1 MSLITL
7 SLRKWPRTLTRM
19 CVCACVSMH
28 YLLCVHRFPEAE
40 ADQKWIYRHAPEEIE
55 RPYRVDEGETERL
68 IGELGGSPTYE
79 LEAPENG
86 VLKGLA
92 VGDSDGYKT
101 DQVIGAK
108 AAWVAGE
115 VTDHLL
121 QGMLVMPVM

>member
-1 MSLITL
+1 
-7 SLRKWPRTLTRM
+7 M
-19 CVCACVSMH
+19 CVCVVMH
-28 YLLCVHRFPEAE
+28 YLLCVCRFPEAE

-55 RPYRVDEGETERL
+55 RPYRVDEGERERL
-68 IGELGGSPTYE
+68 IGELGGTTHTYAF
-79 LEAPENG
+79 EAPENG

-101 DQVIGAK
+101 DQVISAK

-121 QGMLVMPVM
+121 QGNCL